1 MTPPGDFPTLK
12 DASVVSRAVGTSEI
26 FSFSFTFPFSVS
38 EKMGVEEF
46 NETQMKEEVSQ
57 P

>member
-1 MTPPGDFPTLK
+1 MTPPGDFPTPE
-12 DASVVSRAVGTSEI
+12 DSVVSRAGGTSEI

-38 EKMGVEEF
+38 EKMGVEEL